1 MHAADGNVQMFLPCN
16 YASIMHVRE
25 KSYGESV
32 DCWQLK
38 LEGGSKRNTM
48 CLLKE
53 QKGNPRLVEIVKA
66 ISLVP

>member
-16 YASIMHVRE
+16 YASILHVRK

-38 LEGGSKRNTM
+38 LEGEAKGTQCACSKNR
-48 CLLKE
+48 KE
-53 QKGNPRLVEIVKA
+53 IED
-66 ISLVP
+66 